1 MPKPQFTLQMTN
13 NYLLTWKQNADSAQ
27 KSILQNTNCESEKEW
42 DGEGNTINTGEADE
56 MSVHIVGSLQKELTR
71 LIHIKHE
78 KNNKKESDM
87 NFMSY
92 IWDCWTNKRSHHFNG
107 KTDIE
112 EVSDFIVLYPINLT
126 SHHQKDFNN
135 KTSKCFKSIYH

>member
-92 IWDCWTNKRSHHFNG
+92 IWDC
-107 KTDIE
+107 
-112 EVSDFIVLYPINLT
+112 
-126 SHHQKDFNN
+126 
-135 KTSKCFKSIYH
+135 